1 VISYTLNGAQLVQLW
16 QYYARDA
23 PVIKHVVRLAMW
35 TRAAV
40 IEQQP
45 QDNIA
50 QDEFLGVRGSAKQ
63 CIRRHVNDQRG
74 EGDGLVRQR
83 EPRERGD
90 AIYRTHRAVSEILR
104 HLALSL

>member
-1 VISYTLNGAQLVQLW
+1 MISYTLNGAQLIQLW
-16 QYYARDA
+16 QYYVRAA

-74 EGDGLVRQR
+74 RRTGWYDSANHVNVATLLSIART
-83 EPRERGD
+83 ERCLKYC
-90 AIYRTHRAVSEILR
+90 AI
-104 HLALSL
+104 